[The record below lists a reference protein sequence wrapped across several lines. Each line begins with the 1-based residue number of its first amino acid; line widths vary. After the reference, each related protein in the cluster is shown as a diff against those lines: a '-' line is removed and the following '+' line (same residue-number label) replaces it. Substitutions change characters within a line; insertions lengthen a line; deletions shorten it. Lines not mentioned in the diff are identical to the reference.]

1 MKKVTGVLGAG
12 VMAVMLTAPVFA
24 QTSSPGQPSVSDNS
38 TTAPSATAPS
48 TPSTTT
54 PSTTA
59 PSEKHGKLGLGRLM
73 GHHMTADVVSVDQ
86 NAKTFTVKK
95 GAKGKEMTF
104 TAQGDAADRLSDL
117 KEGDRV
123 KVSYKKDHGQYL
135 ATEIAKG
142 KVAQV
147 K

>member
-1 MKKVTGVLGAG
+1 MNKVTGVLGAG
-12 VMAVMLTAPVFA
+12 AMALMLTAPVFA
-24 QTSSPGQPSVSDNS
+24 QTSSPGRPSVPDNT

-48 TPSTTT
+48 TPSETS

-73 GHHMTADVVSVDQ
+73 SHHMTADVISVDP

-104 TAQGDAADRLSDL
+104 TAEGDAAAHLSDL

-123 KVSYKKDHGQYL
+123 KVSYKKDHGQFM

>member
-12 VMAVMLTAPVFA
+12 AMALMLSAPVFA
-24 QTSSPGQPSVSDNS
+24 QTSTQGQPSVPGSTMTAPS
-38 TTAPSATAPS
+38 TTAPS
-48 TPSTTT
+48 TTS

-59 PSEKHGKLGLGRLM
+59 PSEKHGKMSLGRLM

-95 GAKGKEMTF
+95 GAKGREMTF

-123 KVSYKKDHGQYL
+123 KVSYKKDHGQFM
-135 ATEIAKG
+135 ATEISKG

>member
-1 MKKVTGVLGAG
+1 
-12 VMAVMLTAPVFA
+12 
-24 QTSSPGQPSVSDNS
+24 
-38 TTAPSATAPS
+38 
-48 TPSTTT
+48 
-54 PSTTA
+54 
-59 PSEKHGKLGLGRLM
+59 M

-104 TAQGDAADRLSDL
+104 TAQGDAADRLNDL

-123 KVSYKKDHGQYL
+123 KVGYKKDHGQFL
-135 ATEIAKG
+135 ATEISKG